1 MVRRH
6 FRLAEKGRDMEVF
19 TGIMI
24 FILGIVIGS
33 FLNVCIYRLPLGK
46 SIATSPSA
54 CPACE
59 HHLGPLDL
67 FPVFSYLFL
76 GGKCRYCKGKISA
89 QYPLIE
95 ALNGVL
101 WTLLYVRFGFVWP
114 LPIYMALVSLLI
126 VISAIDFKHMEIP
139 DGLVIA
145 GLVLGAAQLAA
156 AVFTPH
162 FDVWYS
168 YLIGFA
174 AGGLPLLLIALFC
187 MYVLKK
193 DAMGGG
199 DIKLMAFTGLVIG
212 WKLVVTA
219 YIIGIFTG
227 ALAGVMLMALGKRK
241 RSDAIPFGP
250 FLSFGVVMSVFFG
263 HTLINWYLGFL
274 S

>member
-1 MVRRH
+1 MV
-6 FRLAEKGRDMEVF
+6 FIGV
-19 TGIMI
+19 MI

-46 SIATSPSA
+46 SIVTSPSA

-59 HHLGPLDL
+59 HQLMPLDL
-67 FPVFSYLFL
+67 IPVFSYLFL
-76 GGKCRYCKGKISA
+76 GGKCRYCKLKISA

-95 ALNGVL
+95 ALNGAL
-101 WTLLYVRFGFVWP
+101 WVLLYLRFGLIWP
-114 LPIYMALVSLLI
+114 LPVYMALISLLI
-126 VISAIDFKHMEIP
+126 VISAIDIKHMEIP
-139 DGLVIA
+139 DSLIMA

-156 AVFTPH
+156 SVFTPY

-199 DIKLMAFTGLVIG
+199 DIKLMAFAGLVVG
-212 WKLVVTA
+212 WKLIVMA
-219 YIIGIFTG
+219 YIIGIVSG
-227 ALAGVMLMALGKRK
+227 ALAGVALMALGKRK

-263 HTLINWYLGFL
+263 YAIINWYLGFL

>member
-1 MVRRH
+1 MIFIGV
-6 FRLAEKGRDMEVF
+6 
-19 TGIMI
+19 MI

-46 SIATSPSA
+46 SIVTSPSA

-59 HHLGPLDL
+59 HQLMPLDL
-67 FPVFSYLFL
+67 IPVFSYLFL
-76 GGKCRYCKGKISA
+76 GGKCRYCKVKISA
-89 QYPLIE
+89 QYPLVE
-95 ALNGVL
+95 TLNGAV
-101 WTLLYVRFGFVWP
+101 WVLLYLRFGLIWP
-114 LPIYMALVSLLI
+114 LPVYMALISLLI
-126 VISAIDFKHMEIP
+126 VISAIDIKHMEIP
-139 DGLVIA
+139 DGLIIA

-156 AVFTPH
+156 SVFTPY

-199 DIKLMAFTGLVIG
+199 DIKLMAFAGLVVG
-212 WKLVVTA
+212 WKLIVMA
-219 YIIGIFTG
+219 YIIGIVLG
-227 ALAGVMLMALGKRK
+227 ALAGVTLMALGKRK

-263 HTLINWYLGFL
+263 YAIINWYLGFL

>member
-1 MVRRH
+1 
-6 FRLAEKGRDMEVF
+6 MEVM
-19 TGIMI
+19 TGVMI

-33 FLNVCIYRLPLGK
+33 FLNVCIYRLPIGK
-46 SIATSPSA
+46 SIVTSPSA

-59 HHLGPLDL
+59 HPLKPLDL
-67 FPVFSYLFL
+67 VPVFSYLFL
-76 GGKCRYCKGKISA
+76 GGKCRYCKVKISA

-95 ALNGVL
+95 ALNGVF
-101 WTLLYVRFGFVWP
+101 WTLLYIRFGLVWP
-114 LPIYMALVSLLI
+114 LLIYMVLVSLLI
-126 VISAIDFKHMEIP
+126 VISAIDLKHMEIP

-145 GLVLGAAQLAA
+145 GLILGAAQLLAS
-156 AVFTPH
+156 VFTPY

-187 MYVLKK
+187 LYVLQK

-199 DIKLMAFTGLVIG
+199 DIKLMAFSGLVVG
-212 WKLVVTA
+212 WKLIIMA
-219 YIIGIFTG
+219 YVIGIITG
-227 ALAGVMLMALGKRK
+227 ALIGVALMASGKRK

-263 HTLINWYLGFL
+263 HAIINWYLGL
-274 S
+274 LA

>member
-1 MVRRH
+1 MV
-6 FRLAEKGRDMEVF
+6 FIGV
-19 TGIMI
+19 MI

-46 SIATSPSA
+46 SIVTSPSA

-59 HHLGPLDL
+59 HQLMPLDL
-67 FPVFSYLFL
+67 IPVFSYLFL
-76 GGKCRYCKGKISA
+76 GGKCRYCMVKISA

-95 ALNGVL
+95 ALNGAL
-101 WTLLYVRFGFVWP
+101 WVLLYLRFGLIWP
-114 LPIYMALVSLLI
+114 LPVYMALISLLI
-126 VISAIDFKHMEIP
+126 VISAIDIKHMEIP
-139 DGLVIA
+139 DGLIIA

-156 AVFTPH
+156 SVFTPY

-199 DIKLMAFTGLVIG
+199 DIKLMAFVGLVVG
-212 WKLVVTA
+212 WKLIVMA
-219 YIIGIFTG
+219 YIIGIVSG
-227 ALAGVMLMALGKRK
+227 ALAGVTLMALGKRK

-263 HTLINWYLGFL
+263 YAIINWYLGFL

>member
-1 MVRRH
+1 MV
-6 FRLAEKGRDMEVF
+6 
-19 TGIMI
+19 
-24 FILGIVIGS
+24 
-33 FLNVCIYRLPLGK
+33 
-46 SIATSPSA
+46 
-54 CPACE
+54 
-59 HHLGPLDL
+59 
-67 FPVFSYLFL
+67 
-76 GGKCRYCKGKISA
+76 KISA

-95 ALNGVL
+95 ALNGAL
-101 WTLLYVRFGFVWP
+101 WVLLYLRFGLIWP
-114 LPIYMALVSLLI
+114 LPVYMALISLLI
-126 VISAIDFKHMEIP
+126 VISAIDIKHMEIP
-139 DGLVIA
+139 DGLIIA

-156 AVFTPH
+156 SVFTPY

-199 DIKLMAFTGLVIG
+199 DIKLMAFVGLVVG
-212 WKLVVTA
+212 WKLIVMA
-219 YIIGIFTG
+219 YIIGIVSG
-227 ALAGVMLMALGKRK
+227 ALAGVTLMALGKRK

-263 HTLINWYLGFL
+263 YAIINWYLGFL